1 MNDDSIRILR
11 LAGQGFCCSQILM
24 QLALEDMGR
33 DNAGLIRA
41 MGGLC
46 EGMGQ
51 GEICGVATGAACVLS
66 LYAGKGTAEEDALPV
81 LPAMLAD
88 FWAWFQGRGTTWGGI
103 RCEDITL
110 ASGGRNEKTCGN
122 IMLEA
127 RTTLLGILDAHGIDP
142 SQDRDDAQKSW

>member
-1 MNDDSIRILR
+1 MNDDSIRILK
-11 LAGQGFCCSQILM
+11 LAGQGFCCSQILI
-24 QLALEDMGR
+24 QLALEDMGLE
-33 DNAGLIRA
+33 NAQLIRA

-51 GEICGVATGAACVLS
+51 GEICGVITGAACVLS
-66 LYAGKGTAEEDALPV
+66 LYAGKGTAEEEMLAA
-81 LPAMLAD
+81 LPAMLTD
-88 FWAWFQGRGTTWGGI
+88 FMAWFRGRSSSWGGI

-110 ASGGRNEKTCGN
+110 ASGGRNRETCGN

-142 SQDRDDAQKSW
+142 SRDRDDAHSAW